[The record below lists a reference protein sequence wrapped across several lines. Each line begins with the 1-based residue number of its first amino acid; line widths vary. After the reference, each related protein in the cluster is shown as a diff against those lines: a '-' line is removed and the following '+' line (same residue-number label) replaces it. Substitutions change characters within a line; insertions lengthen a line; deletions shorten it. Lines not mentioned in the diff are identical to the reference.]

1 MSEPLRSNKTI
12 FAFDF
17 DGTLVPDTKFVSLE
31 QCIKDFE
38 TFKTII
44 NPDRFDIKWCIVTS
58 RPIQD
63 KFRLIDCLRRNNIT
77 EWIDVFT
84 QPVYGTPFVKC
95 DKEYDIKVENLNR
108 FAQIFPDCD
117 TICYVDN
124 SKRVRMETL
133 MHYYSK
139 YPLPNKNGLPELVT
153 ANVHTFCKMML
164 FNDSDSSDVNTIN
177 DVERNEILQR

>member
-1 MSEPLRSNKTI
+1 MSETVGGDKTI

-44 NPDRFDIKWCIVTS
+44 NPDRFNIKWCIVTS

-63 KFRLIDCLRRNNIT
+63 KFRLIDCLRRNNLT
-77 EWIDVFT
+77 EWIDIFT

-95 DKEYDIKVENLNR
+95 DKEYEIKVENLNR
-108 FAQIFPDCD
+108 FAQIFPECD

-133 MHYYSK
+133 MHYYAK
-139 YPLPNKNGLPELVT
+139 HPLPNSNGYPELVT

-164 FNDSDSSDVNTIN
+164 FNSSDPCGLTTIN
-177 DVERNEILQR
+177 DVERNETPQR